1 MNRTLSL
8 AQRNLRRNRRRSLAT
23 LLAMAVG
30 LGAILVFG
38 GYARHAMD
46 AMQTGYV
53 QMHGHLQI
61 QRQGYFVNGSGN
73 PAAYGISGYR
83 TLMERVQADP
93 VLAPMIAVV
102 TPKLELGGVAGHFA
116 SGQSTQV
123 TAVGLDAQGHARLRQ
138 WDDYDSASYSP
149 ELALLG
155 APPDAVILGIGV
167 ARRLQLCAPLGLSGC
182 DAQTDAPAAGAT
194 AAASAPAL
202 PNDLAA
208 LALQDAPP
216 VTPSAAGGSAGERAR
231 IEMLSATLQG
241 APNVVRLQVLRAE
254 NFGLKEFDDR
264 FAVMHLAQAQK
275 LVYGS
280 GEPQVTAILVQLRHT
295 AQMPAA
301 RARLA
306 ELLGPAGGGQSLEL
320 IDFETLAPIYGQ
332 SLQFFDSVFGFMAS
346 LIGVI
351 VLFTVGNTMSSAVLE
366 RTTEIGTLRAIG
378 QRRSGIRRLFLA
390 EGLLLGVLG
399 AALGVATAVV
409 AAAMINRAGLSWTP
423 PGYVYAYP
431 LKVHVWGSWRL
442 LLGTGLGLLAVAAL
456 SAAWPAH
463 RAARLRIVE
472 ALRHA

>member
-1 MNRTLSL
+1 MNRILSL

-30 LGAILVFG
+30 LGAVLVFG

-83 TLMERVQADP
+83 ALMEKVQADP

-123 TAVGLDAQGHARLRQ
+123 AAVGLDAQGHARLRQ

-182 DAQTDAPAAGAT
+182 SAPADAPAA
-194 AAASAPAL
+194 AAAAAPAL

-208 LALQDAPP
+208 LAQQDAPP
-216 VTPSAAGGSAGERAR
+216 VMPAAAGSGGGERTR
-231 IEMLSATLQG
+231 VEMLSATLQG

-306 ELLGPAGGGQSLEL
+306 ELLGPAGAGQPLEL

-390 EGLLLGVLG
+390 EGLLLGALG
-399 AALGVATAVV
+399 AVLGVAAAMM

-431 LKVHVWGSWRL
+431 LKVHVWGAWRL
-442 LLGTGLGLLAVAAL
+442 LLGTGLGLLTVAAL

-463 RAARLRIVE
+463 RAARMRIVE

>member
-1 MNRTLSL
+1 MSRTLSL

-83 TLMERVQADP
+83 ALMERVQADP

-123 TAVGLDAQGHARLRQ
+123 AAVGLDAQGHARLRQ

-149 ELALLG
+149 ELALAG

-167 ARRLQLCAPLGLSGC
+167 ARRLQLCAPLGLDGC
-182 DAQTDAPAAGAT
+182 SAPADSPAAGA
-194 AAASAPAL
+194 AAAPAL

-208 LALQDAPP
+208 LAQQDAPP
-216 VTPSAAGGSAGERAR
+216 VMPAAAGSGAGERAR

-306 ELLGPAGGGQSLEL
+306 ELLGPAGEGQPLEL

-399 AALGVATAVV
+399 AVLGV
-409 AAAMINRAGLSWTP
+409 AAAMMAAALINRAGLSWTP

-431 LKVHVWGSWRL
+431 LKVHVWGAWRL
-442 LLGTGLGLLAVAAL
+442 LLGTGLGLLTVAAL